1 MQDTLPMDEL
11 TNGSQTLPF
20 FKNIYR
26 KPRAYTTS
34 KGVLGGLLNEGLYP
48 VGGGLRQD

>member
-11 TNGSQTLPF
+11 TNGSQTLRF

-26 KPRAYTTS
+26 KLRAYTNS
-34 KGVLGGLLNEGLYP
+34 
-48 VGGGLRQD
+48 